1 MTDSRAV
8 TDFVAN
14 RKTRFGRIGIC
25 VTNSSGPPSN
35 LFKNPLGAW
44 RAALGQ
50 LRMSTIYFAKD
61 TLPRMQKKSGCL
73 ITITSPAVASS
84 YVNGASI
91 VVDGGL
97 VRSLL

>member
-1 MTDSRAV
+1 
-8 TDFVAN
+8 
-14 RKTRFGRIGIC
+14 
-25 VTNSSGPPSN
+25 
-35 LFKNPLGAW
+35 
-44 RAALGQ
+44 
-50 LRMSTIYFAKD
+50 MSTIYFAKE

-73 ITITSPAVASS
+73 IAITSPAVASS

>member
-1 MTDSRAV
+1 
-8 TDFVAN
+8 
-14 RKTRFGRIGIC
+14 
-25 VTNSSGPPSN
+25 
-35 LFKNPLGAW
+35 
-44 RAALGQ
+44 
-50 LRMSTIYFAKD
+50 MSAIYFAKE

-73 ITITSPAVASS
+73 ITITSSAVTSS